1 MQIWPRSH
9 RETDIVPRARASA
22 PLFVSALV
30 VFCFLLIP
38 LLALMLRALPGLLTL
53 GFSPLVTDAL
63 SLSLLTASIT
73 TAISILIGTPVA
85 YLLARHTFRGRTLLS
100 TLIDLPM
107 LLPPAVAGLALLMA
121 FGRQGLLGDIL
132 AAAGLTLPFTTAAVV
147 VAQTFVAAPFYIRG
161 ARVGFA
167 AVDRH
172 MEQIAATLGVSDWH
186 IFWRVTLPL
195 AGRSLASGALITW
208 TRALGEFGATIMF
221 AGNFQGRTQ
230 TMPLA
235 IYTGLQG
242 DLDAALTL
250 AGILLV
256 VSFSLL
262 IAIRLL
268 TGREIVDE
276 G

>member
-1 MQIWPRSH
+1 
-9 RETDIVPRARASA
+9 
-22 PLFVSALV
+22 
-30 VFCFLLIP
+30 
-38 LLALMLRALPGLLTL
+38 MLRALPGLLNL

-63 SLSLLTASIT
+63 SLSLLTASTT

-172 MEQIAATLGVSDWH
+172 LEQIAATLGVSDWH

-235 IYTGLQG
+235 IYTGLQR

-250 AGILLV
+250 AGMLLV